1 MAAGAVANQDSMCAW
16 LYLCADLRQMLVH
29 RLGIGGRHSP
39 TSRSGQIAPNI
50 RPNRGDCP
58 VPQVAVSQSAP
69 TGRESTP
76 SCPRWLRL
84 GTTPPQACRPP
95 PPAGLRSPGGRNFFE
110 NLLRRGI
117 FLRAAGRGCNRV
129 RPSLHS
135 SLATL
140 RLWNVTEKWSA
151 IFARRS
157 TQRQRTTP
165 SFSGSGPWITN
176 SFNSAICTAFSA
188 GGRPERGLVVRPAT
202 PAAL

>member
-76 SCPRWLRL
+76 SGPRWLRL
-84 GTTPPQACRPP
+84 GTTPPQACRPQ
-95 PPAGLRSPGGRNFFE
+95 PPAGLRSPGWRNFFE
-110 NLLRRGI
+110 SLLRCGI
-117 FLRAAGRGCNRV
+117 FLRAGRARLQP
-129 RPSLHS
+129 RQAK
-135 SLATL
+135 LAQQL
-140 RLWNVTEKWSA
+140 
-151 IFARRS
+151 
-157 TQRQRTTP
+157 
-165 SFSGSGPWITN
+165 GH
-176 SFNSAICTAFSA
+176 
-188 GGRPERGLVVRPAT
+188 
-202 PAAL
+202 AALVERDREVVGDLRAQINAAPTHNPVFLGIRALDYQLLQFP